1 TYLDDIPPNSSS
13 TNASLVTS
21 YDQTTGTITV
31 KSKVKSLASGKYQVK
46 VVAVD
51 DWGSRQETP
60 SLTFSTQGGITST
73 VVRPSYPLYSG
84 FFPLQVN
91 GIRGVTSGIIST
103 LLSLTQPNS
112 TVTMTITNKYNSK
125 QSKTYTTK
133 VNSNSTY
140 TLTPTLYQNSIIDM
154 WVLDSATNKYNEL
167 PPFEVRVR

>member
-1 TYLDDIPPNSSS
+1 GVIS
-13 TNASLVTS
+13 
-21 YDQTTGTITV
+21 V
-31 KSKVKSLASGKYQVK
+31 KSNTKSLASGKYQVK

-60 SLTFSTQGGITST
+60 SLTFSTTGGITST

-91 GIRGVTSGIIST
+91 SLTGISSGIIST
-103 LLSLTQPNS
+103 LISLTSSPTYYSSTYTPRLRGIAFANS

-125 QSKTYTTK
+125 QQKTYTTK

-140 TLTPTLYQNSIIDM
+140 TLTPSLYSQSIIDM
-154 WVLDSATNKYNEL
+154 WVLDSSTNKYNEL
-167 PPFEVRVR
+167 PPFEVRVRQ